1 MPTVAT
7 SNQIMPGEMRRIDL
21 QGTPVAVANIGGKFY
36 AFADACTY
44 LGCSLSEGR
53 LDGMVI
59 TCSCGSQFDLAS
71 GRVLAGPAIS
81 RIRTY
86 RVQVEGEELR
96 I

>member
-1 MPTVAT
+1 VPTVAT
-7 SNQIMPGEMRRIDL
+7 STEIVPGEMRHIDL
-21 QGTPVAVANIGGKFY
+21 QGAPVGVANVGGKFY
-36 AFADACTY
+36 AFTDVCTY
-44 LGCSLSEGR
+44 LGCTLSQGR